1 MDGTSHDINLTIQGS
16 NDGPVL
22 DIALLNQSATQD
34 TAFSYQ
40 VPANTFSDLDGDALA
55 YSASLADGSSLPAW
69 LGFDASTGTLSGTP
83 ANSDVGSVSV
93 TVTASDGLASASST
107 FTLNVNNV
115 NDVAV
120 ISGTDVG
127 AVTEDSAPS
136 LTVSGTL
143 NISDPDVGESQFNA
157 GNYSGLYGSV
167 TLDAAGAWSYTA
179 SSSQA
184 AIQALGDGETLMDTI
199 TIQSV
204 DGTNHDVTITINGT
218 NDGAVISGNNLGT
231 VSDNSSGQLAVS
243 GALSITDADAG
254 QDKFVGGTLNGS
266 YGDLTIDANGNW
278 QYSASSIH
286 ADIKALGDGET
297 VTETLT
303 VQSLDGT
310 SHDII
315 ITINGT
321 NDAPFASSAAPL
333 AGQSVNQDASFV
345 YQLPAMAF
353 DDVDSNDTLT
363 YSAALPDGSPL
374 PAWLNFDSLTR
385 TFSGTPGSGNVG
397 TIAVTVTASDGVASA
412 TDTFNINVVNV
423 DDPAVIGGIDS
434 SFVTEDNSFDLNAD
448 GKLVASGTLT
458 ISDPDSGEEQFAA
471 GNYAGQYGAI
481 TLDAAGNWEYSV
493 DNSLSAV
500 QELGD
505 IDSLTDIIAIQS
517 VDGTSHN
524 IRVDI
529 YGNNDGAVISGPN
542 SGMVSEN
549 DAAMLTVSGV
559 LAISDT
565 DAGQDQFVSAT
576 TSGSYGDLTIDASG
590 NWQYSADNSQP
601 DIQGLA
607 RDDTLVDTIAVYS
620 VDGTRH
626 DINVTIK
633 GVGGSPVV
641 AILLDTATDQ
651 EQVANSAVSDEQTE
665 ASVAAFPNG
674 GHIVTWI
681 SDDSGQDVVMAQRYD
696 AAGNPEG
703 GEFQVSATL
712 ASGSEEFQSPS
723 VAVLDNGNF
732 AVNWSHHESGSWTR
746 DKVRFFS
753 ADGTALTSD
762 QNYSQLNDQAS
773 EITALGGNRYAIS
786 LVDVASDP
794 NPIRVRIFD
803 ESGDPENNIVIANAT
818 SSQWTPPDIAALDNG
833 GFAITWREDRTA
845 SDSGQLQIFDA
856 SGNSVHGPVSFGG
869 APASVDSNTHNLTKV
884 IQLSDGTLAT
894 SYESDGTWYVQLWN
908 NDGTMRDAAFAISD
922 SGTGVQLT
930 AVGDGFMATFVAADA
945 DGEGVYIRQFNNDG
959 SVAGQPIQVND
970 TTTGNQQAPA
980 ITELA
985 DGSVK
990 VVWSGNQG
998 GDSDIYQKTLM
1009 VGQQVVENTQ
1019 PGTVVG
1025 QVYASDPDGDA
1036 VTFSLVDD
1044 AGGRFAI
1051 DASTGV
1057 ITAAVALDYEGANS
1071 HQLQVR
1077 VTDATGAYSDEIAI
1091 ISVADQ
1097 QEAAVIGG
1105 GDSASV
1111 TEDSA
1116 ASLTANGTLS
1126 INDPDSG
1133 ESQFSAGNYSGLYGS
1148 VTLDAAG
1155 AWSYTASSSQAAIQA
1170 LGDGE
1175 TLMDT
1180 ITIQSVDGTN
1190 HDVTITINGTND
1202 GAVISGTNAGSAS
1215 EDDAVTLII
1224 SGALTISDADAGQ
1237 NQFASASH
1245 NGNYGTLTIDANGNW
1260 QYSADN
1266 SQAVIQALGVGDVLS
1281 ETITVYS
1288 LDGTSHDINL
1298 SIQGSNDGPVL
1309 DIALLNQSATQD
1321 TAFSYQVPANTFSDL
1336 DGDALAYSASL
1347 ADGSSLPAWLSF
1359 DASTGTLSGTPGN
1372 SDVGSVS
1379 VTVTASDGLASASST
1394 FTLSVNNVNDVAV
1407 ISGTDAGA
1415 VTEDSAP
1422 SLTVSGTLSISDPDV
1437 GESQFSAGNY
1447 SGLYGSVTLDAA
1459 GAWSYTASS
1468 SQAAIQALGD
1478 GETLMDTITIQS
1490 VDGTNHDLTIT
1501 INGTN
1506 DGAVISGT
1514 DAGSASEDDAGTLII
1529 SGALTISDADAGQ
1542 NQFASA
1548 SHNGNYG
1555 TLTIDANGNWQ
1566 YSADN
1571 SQAVAYQKPSQSI
1584 RWTAPATIST

>member
-1 MDGTSHDINLTIQGS
+1 MYSLDGTSHDITLTIQGS

-22 DIALLNQSATQD
+22 DIPLLNQSATQD

-69 LGFDASTGTLSGTP
+69 LSFDASTGTLSGTP
-83 ANSDVGSVSV
+83 GNSDVGSVSV

-143 NISDPDVGESQFNA
+143 NISDPDVGESQFSA

-218 NDGAVISGNNLGT
+218 NDAAVIGGT
-231 VSDNSSGQLAVS
+231 DVGSASEDDAGTLIIS
-243 GALSITDADAG
+243 GALTISDADAG
-254 QDKFVGGTLNGS
+254 QNQFASASHNGNYGT
-266 YGDLTIDANGNW
+266 LTIDANGNW
-278 QYSASSIH
+278 QYSADNSQAVIQ
-286 ADIKALGDGET
+286 ALGVGDTLAET
-297 VTETLT
+297 IT
-303 VQSLDGT
+303 VYSLDGT
-310 SHDII
+310 SHDINLSI
-315 ITINGT
+315 QG
-321 NDAPFASSAAPL
+321 
-333 AGQSVNQDASFV
+333 
-345 YQLPAMAF
+345 
-353 DDVDSNDTLT
+353 SNDGPVLDIALLNQSATQDTAFSYQVPANTFSDLDGDALA
-363 YSAALPDGSPL
+363 YSASLADGSSL
-374 PAWLNFDSLTR
+374 PAWLSFDASTGTL
-385 TFSGTPGSGNVG
+385 SGTPANSDVGSVS
-397 TIAVTVTASDGVASA
+397 VTVTASDGLASA
-412 TDTFNINVVNV
+412 SSTFTLNVNNVNDV
-423 DDPAVIGGIDS
+423 
-434 SFVTEDNSFDLNAD
+434 
-448 GKLVASGTLT
+448 
-458 ISDPDSGEEQFAA
+458 
-471 GNYAGQYGAI
+471 
-481 TLDAAGNWEYSV
+481 
-493 DNSLSAV
+493 
-500 QELGD
+500 
-505 IDSLTDIIAIQS
+505 
-517 VDGTSHN
+517 
-524 IRVDI
+524 
-529 YGNNDGAVISGPN
+529 AVISG
-542 SGMVSEN
+542 
-549 DAAMLTVSGV
+549 
-559 LAISDT
+559 T
-565 DAGQDQFVSAT
+565 DAGA
-576 TSGSYGDLTIDASG
+576 
-590 NWQYSADNSQP
+590 
-601 DIQGLA
+601 
-607 RDDTLVDTIAVYS
+607 
-620 VDGTRH
+620 
-626 DINVTIK
+626 
-633 GVGGSPVV
+633 
-641 AILLDTATDQ
+641 
-651 EQVANSAVSDEQTE
+651 
-665 ASVAAFPNG
+665 
-674 GHIVTWI
+674 
-681 SDDSGQDVVMAQRYD
+681 
-696 AAGNPEG
+696 
-703 GEFQVSATL
+703 
-712 ASGSEEFQSPS
+712 
-723 VAVLDNGNF
+723 
-732 AVNWSHHESGSWTR
+732 
-746 DKVRFFS
+746 
-753 ADGTALTSD
+753 
-762 QNYSQLNDQAS
+762 
-773 EITALGGNRYAIS
+773 
-786 LVDVASDP
+786 
-794 NPIRVRIFD
+794 
-803 ESGDPENNIVIANAT
+803 
-818 SSQWTPPDIAALDNG
+818 
-833 GFAITWREDRTA
+833 
-845 SDSGQLQIFDA
+845 
-856 SGNSVHGPVSFGG
+856 
-869 APASVDSNTHNLTKV
+869 
-884 IQLSDGTLAT
+884 
-894 SYESDGTWYVQLWN
+894 
-908 NDGTMRDAAFAISD
+908 
-922 SGTGVQLT
+922 
-930 AVGDGFMATFVAADA
+930 
-945 DGEGVYIRQFNNDG
+945 
-959 SVAGQPIQVND
+959 
-970 TTTGNQQAPA
+970 
-980 ITELA
+980 
-985 DGSVK
+985 
-990 VVWSGNQG
+990 
-998 GDSDIYQKTLM
+998 
-1009 VGQQVVENTQ
+1009 
-1019 PGTVVG
+1019 
-1025 QVYASDPDGDA
+1025 
-1036 VTFSLVDD
+1036 
-1044 AGGRFAI
+1044 
-1051 DASTGV
+1051 
-1057 ITAAVALDYEGANS
+1057 
-1071 HQLQVR
+1071 
-1077 VTDATGAYSDEIAI
+1077 
-1091 ISVADQ
+1091 
-1097 QEAAVIGG
+1097 
-1105 GDSASV
+1105 V

-1116 ASLTANGTLS
+1116 PSLTVSGTLS
-1126 INDPDSG
+1126 ISDPDVG

-1202 GAVISGTNAGSAS
+1202 GAVISGTDAGSAS
-1215 EDDAVTLII
+1215 EDDAGTLII

-1359 DASTGTLSGTPGN
+1359 DASTGTLSGTPAN

-1379 VTVTASDGLASASST
+1379 VTITASDGLASASST
-1394 FTLSVNNVNDVAV
+1394 FTLNVNNVNDVAV

-1490 VDGTNHDLTIT
+1490 VDGTNHDVTIT

-1514 DAGSASEDDAGTLII
+1514 DAGSASEDDASTLII

-1571 SQAVAYQKPSQSI
+1571 SQAVIQALGVGDVLSETITVYSLDGTSHDINLSIQGSNDGPVLDIALLNQGATQDTAFSYQVPANTFSDLDGDALAYSASLADGSSLPAWLSFDASTGTLSGTPANSDVGSVSVTVTASDGLASASSTFTLNVNNVNDVAVISGTDVGAVTEDSAPSLTVSGTLNISDPDVGESQFSAGNYSGLYGSVTLDAAGAWSYTASSSQAAIQALGDGETLMDTITIQSVDG
-1584 RWTAPATIST
+1584 TNHDVTITINGTNDAAVIGGTDVGSASEDDAGTLIDLRCPDHQRCRRRTESVCQCQPQRQLRHPDHRCQRQLAI

>member
-1 MDGTSHDINLTIQGS
+1 MISGTDAGSASEDDASTLIISGALTISDADAGQNLFASASHNGNYGTLTIDANGNWQYSADNSQAVIQALGVGDVLSETITVYSLDGTSHDINLSIQGS

-69 LGFDASTGTLSGTP
+69 LSFDASTGTLLGTP

-120 ISGTDVG
+120 ISGTDAG

-143 NISDPDVGESQFNA
+143 NISDPDVGESQFSA

-218 NDGAVISGNNLGT
+218 NDGAVISGTDAGSASEDDAGT
-231 VSDNSSGQLAVS
+231 LTIS
-243 GALSITDADAG
+243 GALTISDADAG
-254 QDKFVGGTLNGS
+254 QNQF
-266 YGDLTIDANGNW
+266 A
-278 QYSASSIH
+278 SASH
-286 ADIKALGDGET
+286 
-297 VTETLT
+297 
-303 VQSLDGT
+303 
-310 SHDII
+310 
-315 ITINGT
+315 
-321 NDAPFASSAAPL
+321 
-333 AGQSVNQDASFV
+333 
-345 YQLPAMAF
+345 
-353 DDVDSNDTLT
+353 
-363 YSAALPDGSPL
+363 
-374 PAWLNFDSLTR
+374 
-385 TFSGTPGSGNVG
+385 SGNY
-397 TIAVTVTASDGVASA
+397 
-412 TDTFNINVVNV
+412 
-423 DDPAVIGGIDS
+423 
-434 SFVTEDNSFDLNAD
+434 
-448 GKLVASGTLT
+448 GTLT
-458 ISDPDSGEEQFAA
+458 IDV
-471 GNYAGQYGAI
+471 N
-481 TLDAAGNWEYSV
+481 
-493 DNSLSAV
+493 
-500 QELGD
+500 
-505 IDSLTDIIAIQS
+505 
-517 VDGTSHN
+517 
-524 IRVDI
+524 
-529 YGNNDGAVISGPN
+529 
-542 SGMVSEN
+542 
-549 DAAMLTVSGV
+549 
-559 LAISDT
+559 
-565 DAGQDQFVSAT
+565 
-576 TSGSYGDLTIDASG
+576 G
-590 NWQYSADNSQP
+590 NWQYSADNSQAV
-601 DIQGLA
+601 IQALGVG
-607 RDDTLVDTIAVYS
+607 DTLPETITVYS
-620 VDGTRH
+620 LDGTSH
-626 DINVTIK
+626 DINLSIQ
-633 GVGGSPVV
+633 GSNDGPVLDI
-641 AILLDTATDQ
+641 ALLNQ
-651 EQVANSAVSDEQTE
+651 
-665 ASVAAFPNG
+665 
-674 GHIVTWI
+674 
-681 SDDSGQDVVMAQRYD
+681 
-696 AAGNPEG
+696 
-703 GEFQVSATL
+703 SATQDMAFSYHVPANTFSDLDGDAL
-712 ASGSEEFQSPS
+712 AY
-723 VAVLDNGNF
+723 
-732 AVNWSHHESGSWTR
+732 
-746 DKVRFFS
+746 S
-753 ADGTALTSD
+753 AS
-762 QNYSQLNDQAS
+762 
-773 EITALGGNRYAIS
+773 
-786 LVDVASDP
+786 
-794 NPIRVRIFD
+794 
-803 ESGDPENNIVIANAT
+803 
-818 SSQWTPPDIAALDNG
+818 
-833 GFAITWREDRTA
+833 
-845 SDSGQLQIFDA
+845 
-856 SGNSVHGPVSFGG
+856 
-869 APASVDSNTHNLTKV
+869 
-884 IQLSDGTLAT
+884 
-894 SYESDGTWYVQLWN
+894 
-908 NDGTMRDAAFAISD
+908 
-922 SGTGVQLT
+922 
-930 AVGDGFMATFVAADA
+930 
-945 DGEGVYIRQFNNDG
+945 
-959 SVAGQPIQVND
+959 
-970 TTTGNQQAPA
+970 
-980 ITELA
+980 LA
-985 DGSVK
+985 DGS
-990 VVWSGNQG
+990 
-998 GDSDIYQKTLM
+998 
-1009 VGQQVVENTQ
+1009 
-1019 PGTVVG
+1019 
-1025 QVYASDPDGDA
+1025 
-1036 VTFSLVDD
+1036 SLP
-1044 AGGRFAI
+1044 AWLGF
-1051 DASTGV
+1051 DASTGILSGTPGNSDVGSVSVTVTASDGLASASSTFTLNVNNVNDVAV
-1057 ITAAVALDYEGANS
+1057 ISG
-1071 HQLQVR
+1071 
-1077 VTDATGAYSDEIAI
+1077 TDAGA
-1091 ISVADQ
+1091 
-1097 QEAAVIGG
+1097 
-1105 GDSASV
+1105 V

-1116 ASLTANGTLS
+1116 PSLTASGTLS
-1126 INDPDSG
+1126 ISDPDVG

-1175 TLMDT
+1175 TLIDT

-1359 DASTGTLSGTPGN
+1359 DASTGTLSGTPVN

-1379 VTVTASDGLASASST
+1379 VTISASDGLASASST
-1394 FTLSVNNVNDVAV
+1394 FTLNVNNVNDVAV

-1447 SGLYGSVTLDAA
+1447 NGLYGSVTLDAA

-1478 GETLMDTITIQS
+1478 GETLVDTITIQS
-1490 VDGTNHDLTIT
+1490 VDGTNHDVTIT

-1514 DAGSASEDDAGTLII
+1514 DAGSASEDDASTLII

-1542 NQFASA
+1542 NLFASA

-1571 SQAVAYQKPSQSI
+1571 SQAVIQALGVGDVLSETITVYSLDGTSHDINLSIQGSNDGPVLDIALLNQSATQDTAFSYQVPANTFSDLDGDALAYSASLADGSSLPAWLSFDASTGTLLGTPANSDVGSVSVTVTASDGLASASSTFTLNVNNVNDVAVISGTDAGAVTEDSAPSLTVSGTLSISDPDVGESQFSAGNYNGLYGSVTLDAAGAWSYTASSSQAAIQALGDGETLVDTITIQSVDGTNHDVTI
-1584 RWTAPATIST
+1584 TINGTNDGAVISGTDAGSASEDDASTLIISGALTISDADAGQNLFASASHNGNYGTLTIDANGNWQYSADNSQAVIQALGVGDVLSETITVYSLDGTSHDINLSIQGSNDGPVLDIALLNQSATQDTAFSYQVPANTFSDLDGDALAYSASLADGSSLPAWLSFDASTGTLSGTPGNSDVGSVSVTVTASDGLASASSTFTLNVNNVNDVGGDQWY